1 MRRPSKTLAGPT
13 IGGESL
19 WSRLAGLPLAVRG
32 MRVRAPALRAR
43 LRVRA
48 HYDAGTACGRW
59 RRRAGTGCPG
69 VPRRRDRVARDPAL
83 AAARGRVTLAGF
95 CDHLGAL
102 ELWPEPPEWDVALR
116 FRTWAFESAALDLAL
131 PPGRSLAARRARAGA
146 AAGGFVN
153 SLGLGKV
160 PSMKPVRRRRPWLG
174 AVGHTSPRPSRAPAS
189 SEQRGSQDARADPN
203 AGLGGPANQ
212 IRASRQKQG
221 VVRPTSMSTDKATR
235 RPRRRP
241 GSLPYRRDPSSA
253 GPARAC
259 SGRRAGARVKTAAW
273 RRNRRSTVTRS
284 SSTSLLPW
292 TIRSSAARGP
302 QLRNR
307 AIAMRHMH

>member
-1 MRRPSKTLAGPT
+1 LWALAPTGWDRMSRCSAKTGPRCTRPGPRCRSRASDAGGLLRSSRRARVVAGASGVGRGTALSQLGVRVGGAGP
-13 IGGESL
+13 
-19 WSRLAGLPLAVRG
+19 
-32 MRVRAPALRAR
+32 RAA
-43 LRVRA
+43 
-48 HYDAGTACGRW
+48 
-59 RRRAGTGCPG
+59 
-69 VPRRRDRVARDPAL
+69 
-83 AAARGRVTLAGF
+83 
-95 CDHLGAL
+95 
-102 ELWPEPPEWDVALR
+102 
-116 FRTWAFESAALDLAL
+116 
-131 PPGRSLAARRARAGA
+131 PGRSLAARRARAGA

-160 PSMKPVRRRRPWLG
+160 PSMKPLRRRRPWLG

-307 AIAMRHMH
+307 AIAMRQIR